1 MSVHAIAAT
10 ANASGPGSHRREHTS
25 VLAAAEKRLLIWI
38 ARRLPQAVNADHLTA
53 LGAAGI
59 VGVGAAFAA
68 APYSRWA
75 LLGVPVFLAI
85 NWFGDSLDG
94 TVARVRGQQ
103 RPRYGFYVDHVVDI
117 ANATVLFGGLALSGL
132 TSPWVASGLLVAY
145 LLLCA
150 ESFLATH
157 ALGVFRISFS
167 GFGPTELRIL
177 LSVGAVVAV
186 WRPIVRPFGLGE
198 YQLFDVGGLIGTV
211 GMLTAFVISAIRNGR
226 ELYRAEPLNG
236 GVR

>member
-1 MSVHAIAAT
+1 MNAHAIAAV
-10 ANASGPGSHRREHTS
+10 ASGPGIHRREHTS

-38 ARRLPQAVNADHLTA
+38 AQRLPLAINADHLTI
-53 LGAAGI
+53 LGAAAI
-59 VGVGAAFAA
+59 VGVAASFVA

-75 LLGVPVFLAI
+75 LLGVPFFLAL

-94 TVARVRGQQ
+94 TVARVRNQQ

-117 ANATVLFGGLALSGL
+117 ANATILFGGLAVSGL
-132 TSPWVASGLLVAY
+132 ASPWIAAGLLVGY

-157 ALGVFRISFS
+157 ALGVFTISFS

-177 LSVGAVVAV
+177 LSIGAVVAI
-186 WRPIVRPFGLGE
+186 WRPVVRPFGLAD
-198 YQLFDVGGLIGTV
+198 YQLFDVGGLIGTI
-211 GMLTAFVISAIRNGR
+211 GMLVVFVISAVRNAR
-226 ELYRAEPLNG
+226 TLYRAEPLTG
-236 GVR
+236 GAR